1 MPQEKLD
8 IIYQDDHYIAIN
20 KPSGLLVH
28 PSIIDKH
35 EPDNALHILQTQIG
49 QAAYMIHRLD
59 KPTSGVLIFGLSSEA
74 ARECVAAFTSGDVK
88 KTYLAIVRGYTD
100 GQQIID
106 CPLKPVPDKIMRGRA
121 KQNKAPKPAL
131 THIRQRAQV
140 ELPIAVG
147 RYSTSRY
154 SLVEA
159 HPKTGKMHQIRRH
172 LKHIRH
178 PIIGDTKY
186 GDPLHNRYFREK
198 WNAHRLLLASTEIEF
213 IHPFISSKIRIYAP
227 LSPLFTSILSALD
240 WLQVIPDSWLTK
252 TE

>member
-8 IIYQDDHYIAIN
+8 IIYQDDHYVAIN
-20 KPSGLLVH
+20 KPAGLLVH

-35 EPDNALHILQTQIG
+35 EPDNALHILQDQI
-49 QAAYMIHRLD
+49 QQPAYMIHRLD
-59 KPTSGVLIFGLSSEA
+59 KPTSGVLIFGLNSDA
-74 ARECVAAFTSGDVK
+74 ARKCVAAFTAGDVR
-88 KTYLAIVRGYTD
+88 KTYLAVVRGYVD
-100 GQQIID
+100 NHQIID
-106 CPLKPVPDKIMRGRA
+106 HPLKSVPDKIMRGRE

-131 THIRQRAQV
+131 THIRQLAQV

-147 RYSTSRY
+147 RYPTSRY

-178 PIIGDTKY
+178 PVIGDTKY

-198 WNAHRLLLASTEIEF
+198 WNAYRLLLASTEIEF
-213 IHPFISSKIRIYAP
+213 IHPFTSSKVRISAS
-227 LSPLFTSILSALD
+227 LDPLFASILSAWD
-240 WLQVIPDSWLTK
+240 WLRIIPDSWLTK
-252 TE
+252 T